1 MSINRPTTLGVIACP
16 GGKVFAQEIIVH
28 LRRLYRRRWEK
39 KVAALSHAYGM
50 AEEEVARNI
59 NFDLDLHTS
68 DAAATN
74 NIKSYRI
81 PEFMIPTTFTRF
93 ANGEFKAELGSS
105 VRGMDLFIVQDLEN
119 HYPMKF
125 PGTSEPVVCS
135 VNDHIFALITAV
147 DAAFQSGCESV
158 TVVTPS
164 YPYARQHKKKGR
176 EGLTASRVGTMLE
189 NMGVTRIITLDI
201 HSKEIEN
208 TFRRLLLENLH
219 GSYQILRRL
228 KEIINLKDPDI
239 VVVSPDTG
247 AVDRNKYFASAL
259 QRPLALLYKERD
271 YSKVSQAGES
281 NITSTKLLGDV
292 KGKTVFMADDMLGT
306 GGTFIKAFKLLRDMG
321 ARDIIAAV
329 SLPLFSGDAIRVFDE
344 AYQQGLF
351 TKIIG
356 TNAVYHEKELLD
368 RPWYSSANVTELFAQ
383 AIVRLHHNRSLSSIL
398 DNNALIQKLLNS

>member
-1 MSINRPTTLGVIACP
+1 MSINRPTTLGIIACP
-16 GGKVFAQEIIVH
+16 GGKVFAQEIITH

-39 KVAALSHAYGM
+39 KVAALSHAYHITQ
-50 AEEEVARNI
+50 EEVAQNI

-68 DAAATN
+68 DASATN
-74 NIKSYRI
+74 NIKNYRI
-81 PEFMIPTTFTRF
+81 PELLIPTTFTRF
-93 ANGEFKAELGSS
+93 ANGEFKAEIGES
-105 VRGMDLFIVQDLEN
+105 VRGMDLFIIQDLEN

-125 PGTSEPVVCS
+125 PGTNEKVINS
-135 VNDHIFALITAV
+135 VNDHIFALITTV

-176 EGLTASRVGTMLE
+176 EGLTASRVGRILE

-208 TFRRLLLENLH
+208 TFRRLSLENLH
-219 GSYQILRRL
+219 GSYQILRKL
-228 KEIINLKDPDI
+228 KELIDLKNPDI

-247 AVDRNKYFASAL
+247 AVDRNKFYASAL
-259 QRPLALLYKERD
+259 GRPLALLYKERD

-281 NITSTKLLGDV
+281 NITTTKLLGDV
-292 KGKTVFMADDMLGT
+292 TGKTVFMADDMLGT

-321 ARDIIAAV
+321 AKDIIAAV
-329 SLPLFSGDAIRVFDE
+329 SLPLFSGDAIKYFDD
-344 AYQQGLF
+344 AYAEGLF

-356 TNAVYHEKELLD
+356 TNAVYHEEELLG

-383 AIVRLHHNRSLSSIL
+383 AITRLHHNRSLSSIL
-398 DNNALIQKLLNS
+398 DNGALIQKLLNS

>member
-16 GGKVFAQEIIVH
+16 GGKDFAQEVITH

-39 KVAALSHAYGM
+39 KVAALSNAYSM
-50 AEEEVARNI
+50 TTEEVARNI

-68 DAAATN
+68 DASATN
-74 NIKSYRI
+74 NIKSYRV
-81 PEFMIPTTFTRF
+81 PEFLIPTTFTKF
-93 ANGEFKAELGSS
+93 ANGEFKTELNAS

-119 HYPMKF
+119 HYPIKF
-125 PGTSEPVVCS
+125 PGSKDPSICS

-176 EGLTASRVGTMLE
+176 EGLTASRIGRILE
-189 NMGVTRIITLDI
+189 NMGVQRIITLDI

-208 TFRRLLLENLH
+208 TFSHLSLENLH
-219 GSYQILRRL
+219 GSYQILRKL
-228 KEIINLKDPDI
+228 KEVTDLSNPDL

-247 AVDRNKYFASAL
+247 AVDRNKYYASAL
-259 QRPLALLYKERD
+259 KRPLALLYKERD

-281 NITSTKLLGDV
+281 NITATKLLGDV

-321 ARDIIAAV
+321 AVDIIAAV
-329 SLPLFSGDAIRVFDE
+329 SLPLFSGDAIKVFDE

-356 TNAVYHEKELLD
+356 TNAVYHEGELLD

-383 AIVRLHHNRSLSSIL
+383 AITRLHNNRSLSSIL
-398 DNNALIQKLLNS
+398 DNGALIQKLLNS